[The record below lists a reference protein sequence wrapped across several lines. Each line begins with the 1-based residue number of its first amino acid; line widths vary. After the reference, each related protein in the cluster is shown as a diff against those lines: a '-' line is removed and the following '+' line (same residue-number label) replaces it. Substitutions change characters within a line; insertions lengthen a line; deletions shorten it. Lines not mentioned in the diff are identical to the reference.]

1 MRYIISESRLS
12 TIMVK
17 FLDDYL
23 SKYEV
28 IEAKDILSWGT
39 GQDNQMV
46 YDKDNELLFV
56 RESLYQLIR
65 DVFGVEH
72 HDYVEFIKSYMANMG
87 YFVKRIV

>member
-28 IEAKDILSWGT
+28 IEATDIISWGT
-39 GQDNQMV
+39 FQDNQMV

-72 HDYVEFIKSYMANMG
+72 HDYVEFIKSYMANKG
-87 YFVKRIV
+87 YFVRRII

>member
-1 MRYIISESRLS
+1 
-12 TIMVK
+12 MVK

-28 IEAKDILSWGT
+28 IDATDIISWGT
-39 GQDNQMV
+39 FQDNQMV

-72 HDYVEFIKSYMANMG
+72 HDYVEFIKSYMANKG
-87 YFVKRIV
+87 YFVRRII

>member
-28 IEAKDILSWGT
+28 IDATDIISWGT
-39 GQDNQMV
+39 FQDNQMV

-72 HDYVEFIKSYMANMG
+72 HDYVEFIKSYMANKG
-87 YFVKRIV
+87 YFVRRII

>member
-1 MRYIISESRLS
+1 MKYVITESKLNS
-12 TIMVK
+12 VMVR
-17 FLDDYL
+17 FLDNYL

-56 RESLYQLIR
+56 RESLYELIKG
-65 DVFGVEH
+65 VFSIDH
-72 HDYVEFIKSYMANMG
+72 HEYVEFIKSYMANKG
-87 YFVKRIV
+87 YYVKRIV